1 MLRRGLQSLNLARRR
16 FGFPLLSDPVAQL
29 RAADRLFIASSKHF
43 DFVLEPDP
51 WITYLGPQFYT
62 VGSHWRGTAV
72 RSNGLPYIVVAFS
85 TAFQNHLAVLGRIAQ
100 ALGKLPVH
108 AAFTLGHDLSASD
121 FVAPPNVTVL
131 QTAPHDE
138 LMGQAQLIITRGGH
152 GTVLRAICHG
162 APILCMPLGRDNFD
176 NAARIVARGIG
187 KSISATANPVE
198 IMNAIECVLSDS
210 ATTRTARELSQLVCA
225 EIASHNVVQEFES
238 LASS

>member
-1 MLRRGLQSLNLARRR
+1 MVRLLRSTGWSRSKALHLTFLSSTDHSEAMGCSRVMLRRGLQSLNLARRR
-16 FGFPLLSDPVAQL
+16 FGLPLLSDPVAQL

-108 AAFTLGHDLSASD
+108 A
-121 FVAPPNVTVL
+121 
-131 QTAPHDE
+131 
-138 LMGQAQLIITRGGH
+138 
-152 GTVLRAICHG
+152 
-162 APILCMPLGRDNFD
+162 
-176 NAARIVARGIG
+176 
-187 KSISATANPVE
+187 
-198 IMNAIECVLSDS
+198 
-210 ATTRTARELSQLVCA
+210 
-225 EIASHNVVQEFES
+225 
-238 LASS
+238 